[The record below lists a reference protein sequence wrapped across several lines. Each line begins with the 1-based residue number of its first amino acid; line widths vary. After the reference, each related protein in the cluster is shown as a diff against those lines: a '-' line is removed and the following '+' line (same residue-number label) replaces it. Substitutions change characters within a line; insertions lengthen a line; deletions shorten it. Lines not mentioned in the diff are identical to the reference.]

1 MKKRVVFLILMLFSF
16 NIVNA
21 ASDLKLDCPSKANA
35 ISTVECTLSAKPD
48 NYELRGVQMNY
59 SVSGGT
65 YLDFVYNDSNYTP
78 YSLSSA
84 GTILNR
90 KTNYTGSSYDNLG
103 TLKIKMPSS
112 GNVTVSI
119 SNIILLDKNNDEHSV
134 SNVSKTI
141 KVADGNNYLSNITLS
156 EGTIDF
162 DKSKTTYEIKNI
174 NGSTIEIKATA
185 ESSYAKLSGDIGKK
199 NLKLGLNTFK
209 ITVTSESGV
218 NRIYTLNIYRNDNR
232 DKTNTLSSL
241 EIENNKITP
250 EFNKNTINYTLTVK
264 KDVTSVKINAT
275 LESDK
280 SSFNKGYGP
289 RTVNL
294 NYGVN
299 NVLIKVTSESGAT
312 KTYTI
317 KITREDDR
325 SSNNYLKSLNV
336 SSGDFTFNKKTL
348 NYSFSVQNDV
358 TSLNVIAT
366 PEDSKSTISGAKT
379 YNLKEG
385 LNKITITVTAENKQ
399 TRTYTLQVTRIVKN
413 ISKEVNNKLESL
425 EITNYQINFDPETTI
440 YNLTIENEKSLDIV
454 PKVQDSTS
462 SVVVNG
468 NENLKDG
475 SVIKLVVTAVD
486 GSTKE
491 YIINISKNEEINNN
505 DKNDDDQN
513 KEDNNVVKVNENRKL
528 QIIIGVASLLVIIIV
543 VILFS
548 IISIKRSLKKRA
560 ELWK

>member
-1 MKKRVVFLILMLFSF
+1 MKKRVIFLILMLFSF
-16 NIVNA
+16 SVVNA
-21 ASDLKLDCPSKANA
+21 ASDLKITCPSKANA
-35 ISTVECTLSAKPD
+35 ISTVECTLSLKPD

-65 YLDFVYNDSNYTP
+65 YLDFQLDSDYTS
-78 YSLSSA
+78 YSLSSSGA
-84 GTILNR
+84 LINR
-90 KTNYTGSSYDNLG
+90 KTNYIGTSYDDLG
-103 TLKIKMPSS
+103 ILKIKMPSS
-112 GNVTVSI
+112 GSASVSI
-119 SNIILLDKNNDEHSV
+119 SNIISLDKNNDEHSV
-134 SNVSKTI
+134 SNVNKTI
-141 KVADGNNYLSNITLS
+141 RVTDSNNYLSNIILS

-162 DKSKTTYEIKNI
+162 DKSKTTYDVKNI
-174 NGSTIEIKATA
+174 NGSSIDITATL
-185 ESSYAKLSGDIGKK
+185 ESSYAKLSGDVGKK
-199 NLKLGLNTFK
+199 NLNFGLNTFK
-209 ITVTSESGV
+209 ITVTSEAGV

-241 EIENNKITP
+241 EIENYKILP
-250 EFNKNTINYTLTVK
+250 DFNKNTVNYTLTVK

-275 LESDK
+275 LDSDK

-294 NYGVN
+294 TYGVN
-299 NVLIKVTSESGAT
+299 TILIKVTSESKST

-336 SSGDFTFNKKTL
+336 SSGDFEFNKKTQ
-348 NYSFSVQNDV
+348 NYSFTVQNEV
-358 TSLNVIAT
+358 TSIKVFAVA
-366 PEDSKSTISGAKT
+366 EDEKSKVSGAQT

-385 LNKITITVTAENKQ
+385 LNKINIVVTAENKQ

-413 ISKEVNNKLESL
+413 INKEVNNKLKSL
-425 EITNYQINFDPETTI
+425 EISNYQINFDPETTI
-440 YNLTIENEKSLDIV
+440 YNLTIENESSLDII

-475 SVIKLVVTAVD
+475 SVIKLIVTAVD

-491 YIINISKNEEINNN
+491 YIINISKNEEI
-505 DKNDDDQN
+505 KNDDKID
-513 KEDNNVVKVNENRKL
+513 DNNVVKVNKNRKL
-528 QIIIGVASLLVIIIV
+528 QIIVGVSSFLIIVVV

-548 IISIKRSLKKRA
+548 IIGIKSSLKKRA
-560 ELWK
+560 TLWK

>member
-1 MKKRVVFLILMLFSF
+1 MKKRVIFLILMLFSF
-16 NIVNA
+16 SVVNA
-21 ASDLKLDCPSKANA
+21 ASDLKITCPSKANA
-35 ISTVECTLSAKPD
+35 ISTVECTLSLKPD

-65 YLDFVYNDSNYTP
+65 YLDFKLDSDYTS
-78 YSLSSA
+78 YSLSSSGA
-84 GTILNR
+84 LINR
-90 KTNYTGSSYDNLG
+90 KTNYIGTSYDDLG
-103 TLKIKMPSS
+103 ILKIKMPSS
-112 GNVTVSI
+112 GSASVSI
-119 SNIILLDKNNDEHSV
+119 TNIISLDKNNDEHSV
-134 SNVSKTI
+134 SNVNKTI
-141 KVADGNNYLSNITLS
+141 RVTDSNNYLSNIILS

-162 DKSKTTYEIKNI
+162 DKSKTTYDVKNI
-174 NGSTIEIKATA
+174 NGSSIDITATL
-185 ESSYAKLSGDIGKK
+185 ESSYAKLSGDVGKK
-199 NLKLGLNTFK
+199 NLNFGLNTFK
-209 ITVTSESGV
+209 ITVTSEAGV

-241 EIENNKITP
+241 EIENYKISP
-250 EFNKNTINYTLTVK
+250 DFNKNTVNYTLTVK

-275 LESDK
+275 LDSDK

-294 NYGVN
+294 TYGVN
-299 NVLIKVTSESGAT
+299 TILIKVTSESKST

-336 SSGDFTFNKKTL
+336 SSGDFEFNKKTQ
-348 NYSFSVQNDV
+348 NYSFTVQNEV
-358 TSLNVIAT
+358 TSIKVFAVA
-366 PEDSKSTISGAKT
+366 EDEKSKVSGAQT

-385 LNKITITVTAENKQ
+385 LNKINIVVTAENKQ

-413 ISKEVNNKLESL
+413 INKEVNNKLKSL
-425 EITNYQINFDPETTI
+425 EISNYQINFDPETTI
-440 YNLTIENEKSLDIV
+440 YNLTIENESSLDII

-475 SVIKLVVTAVD
+475 SVIKLIVTAVD

-491 YIINISKNEEINNN
+491 YIINISKNEEI
-505 DKNDDDQN
+505 KNDDKID
-513 KEDNNVVKVNENRKL
+513 DNNVVKVNKNRKL
-528 QIIIGVASLLVIIIV
+528 QIIVGVSSFLIIVVV

-548 IISIKRSLKKRA
+548 IIGIKSSLKKRA
-560 ELWK
+560 TLWK

>member
-1 MKKRVVFLILMLFSF
+1 MKKRVIFLIIMLFSF

-21 ASDLKLDCPSKANA
+21 ASDLKITCPSKANA
-35 ISTVECTLSAKPD
+35 ISTVECTLSLKPD

-65 YLDFVYNDSNYTP
+65 YLDFQLDSDYTS
-78 YSLSSA
+78 YSLSSSGA
-84 GTILNR
+84 LINR
-90 KTNYTGSSYDNLG
+90 KTNYIGTSYDDLG
-103 TLKIKMPSS
+103 ILKIKMPSS
-112 GNVTVSI
+112 GSASVSI
-119 SNIILLDKNNDEHSV
+119 SNIISLDKNNDEHSV
-134 SNVSKTI
+134 SNVNKTI
-141 KVADGNNYLSNITLS
+141 RVTDSNNYLSNIILS

-162 DKSKTTYEIKNI
+162 DKSKTTYDVKNI
-174 NGSTIEIKATA
+174 NGSSIDITATL
-185 ESSYAKLSGDIGKK
+185 ESSYAKLSGDVGKK
-199 NLKLGLNTFK
+199 NLNFGLNTFK
-209 ITVTSESGV
+209 ITVTSEAGV

-241 EIENNKITP
+241 EVENYKISP
-250 EFNKNTINYTLTVK
+250 DFNKNTVNYTLTVK

-275 LESDK
+275 LDSDK

-299 NVLIKVTSESGAT
+299 TILIKVTSESKST

-336 SSGDFTFNKKTL
+336 SSGDFEFNKKTQ
-348 NYSFSVQNDV
+348 NYSFTVQNEV
-358 TSLNVIAT
+358 TSIKVFAVA
-366 PEDSKSTISGAKT
+366 EDEKSKVSGAQT

-385 LNKITITVTAENKQ
+385 LNKINIVVTAENKQ

-413 ISKEVNNKLESL
+413 INKEVNNKLKSL
-425 EITNYQINFDPETTI
+425 EISNYQINFDPETTI
-440 YNLTIENEKSLDIV
+440 YNLTIENESSLDII

-475 SVIKLVVTAVD
+475 SVIKLIVTAVD

-491 YIINISKNEEINNN
+491 YIINISKNEEI
-505 DKNDDDQN
+505 KNDDKID
-513 KEDNNVVKVNENRKL
+513 DNNVVKVNKNRKL
-528 QIIIGVASLLVIIIV
+528 QIIVGVSSFLIIVVV

-548 IISIKRSLKKRA
+548 IIGIKSSLKKRA
-560 ELWK
+560 TLWK

>member
-16 NIVNA
+16 SIVNA
-21 ASDLKLDCPSKANA
+21 ASDLKMVCPNKANA
-35 ISTVECTLSAKPD
+35 ISTVECTLSVKPD

-65 YLDFVYNDSNYTP
+65 YLDFKYNDSNYTP

-84 GTILNR
+84 GALLNR
-90 KTNYTGSSYDNLG
+90 KTNYTGSSYDDLG
-103 TLKIKMPSS
+103 VLKIKMPSS
-112 GNVTVSI
+112 GNATVTI
-119 SNIILLDKNNDEHSV
+119 SNIILLDKNNEEYNV
-134 SNVSKTI
+134 SNISKTI
-141 KVADGNNYLSNITLS
+141 KVADGNNYLSSITLS

-174 NGSTIEIKATA
+174 NGSTIEIGANA
-185 ESSYAKLSGDIGKK
+185 ESSYAKLSGDTGKK

-241 EIENNKITP
+241 EVENNKITP
-250 EFNKNTINYTLTVK
+250 EFNKNTVSYTLTVK

-299 NVLIKVTSESGAT
+299 NVVIKVTSESGAV

-348 NYSFSVQNDV
+348 NYSFTVPNEV
-358 TSLNVIAT
+358 TSLKVFAAA
-366 PEDSKSTISGAKT
+366 EDTKSTVSGVKT

-413 ISKEVNNKLESL
+413 ITKETNNKLESL

-440 YNLTIENEKSLDIV
+440 YNLTIENEKSLNIT

-491 YIINISKNEEINNN
+491 YIINISKNEEVNNN
-505 DKNDDDQN
+505 DKKDDNQN
-513 KEDNNVVKVNENRKL
+513 DNNVVKVNENRKL
-528 QIIIGVASLLVIIIV
+528 QIIIGVASLLVIVVV
-543 VILFS
+543 VILFVV
-548 IISIKRSLKKRA
+548 ISIKRSLKKRA

>member
-1 MKKRVVFLILMLFSF
+1 MKKRVVFLMLMLFSF
-16 NIVNA
+16 SIVNA
-21 ASDLKLDCPSKANA
+21 ASDLKMACPNKANA
-35 ISTVECTLSAKPD
+35 ISTVECTLSVKPD

-65 YLDFVYNDSNYTP
+65 YLDFKYNDSNYTP
-78 YSLSSA
+78 YSFSSA
-84 GTILNR
+84 GAILNR
-90 KTNYTGSSYDNLG
+90 KVNYTGSSYDDLG
-103 TLKIKMPSS
+103 VLKIKMPSS
-112 GNVTVSI
+112 GNATVTI
-119 SNIILLDKNNDEHSV
+119 SNIILLDKNNEEYNV
-134 SNVSKTI
+134 SNISKTI
-141 KVADGNNYLSNITLS
+141 KVADGNNYLSSITLS

-174 NGSTIEIKATA
+174 NGSTIEIGANA
-185 ESSYAKLSGDIGKK
+185 ESSYAKLSGDVGKK

-209 ITVTSESGV
+209 ITVTSESGI

-241 EIENNKITP
+241 EVENNKITP
-250 EFNKNTINYTLTVK
+250 EFNKNTVNYTLTVK

-299 NVLIKVTSESGAT
+299 SVLIKVTSESGAV

-348 NYSFSVQNDV
+348 NYSFTVPNEV
-358 TSLNVIAT
+358 TSLKVFAAA
-366 PEDSKSTISGAKT
+366 EDTKSTVSGVKT

-413 ISKEVNNKLESL
+413 ITKETNNKLESL

-440 YNLTIENEKSLDIV
+440 YNLTIENEKSLNIT
-454 PKVQDSTS
+454 PKVQDSSS

-491 YIINISKNEEINNN
+491 YIINISKNEEVNNN
-505 DKNDDDQN
+505 DKKDDNQN
-513 KEDNNVVKVNENRKL
+513 DNNVVKVNENRKL
-528 QIIIGVASLLVIIIV
+528 QIIIGVASLLVIVVV
-543 VILFS
+543 VILFVV
-548 IISIKRSLKKRA
+548 ISIKRSLKKRA

>member
-21 ASDLKLDCPSKANA
+21 ASDLKLDCPGKANA

-65 YLDFVYNDSNYTP
+65 YLDFVPNNSNYTP

-112 GNVTVSI
+112 GNATVSI
-119 SNIILLDKNNDEHSV
+119 SNIILLDKNNDEHNV

-141 KVADGNNYLSNITLS
+141 KVADGNNYLSSITLS

-162 DKSKTTYEIKNI
+162 EKSKTTYEIKNI
-174 NGSTIEIKATA
+174 NSSTIEIKATS
-185 ESSYAKLSGDIGKK
+185 ESSYAKLSGDVGKK

-218 NRIYTLNIYRNDNR
+218 NRIYTLKIYRNDNR

-241 EIENNKITP
+241 EVENNKITP

-294 NYGVN
+294 NYGLN
-299 NVLIKVTSESGAT
+299 SVLIKVTSESGAT

-336 SSGDFTFNKKTL
+336 SSGDFSFNKKTL
-348 NYSFSVQNDV
+348 NYSFTVQNDV

-366 PEDSKSTISGAKT
+366 PEDSKSTVSGAKT

-385 LNKITITVTAENKQ
+385 LNKINITVTAENKQ
-399 TRTYTLQVTRIVKN
+399 TRTYSLQVTRIVKN
-413 ISKEVNNKLESL
+413 ISKEVNNKLGSL

-528 QIIIGVASLLVIIIV
+528 QIIIGVASFLVIIIV

-548 IISIKRSLKKRA
+548 IIGIKRSLKKRA

>member
-21 ASDLKLDCPSKANA
+21 ASDLKLDCPKKANA

-65 YLDFVYNDSNYTP
+65 YLDFTPNNSNYTP

-112 GNVTVSI
+112 GNATVTI
-119 SNIILLDKNNDEHSV
+119 SNIILLDKNNEEYNV
-134 SNVSKTI
+134 SNISKTI
-141 KVADGNNYLSNITLS
+141 KVADGNNYLSSITLS

-174 NGSTIEIKATA
+174 NGSTIEIGANA
-185 ESSYAKLSGDIGKK
+185 ESSYAKLSGDTGKK

-241 EIENNKITP
+241 EVENNKITP
-250 EFNKNTINYTLTVK
+250 EFNKNTVNYTLTVK

-299 NVLIKVTSESGAT
+299 NVVIKVTSESGAV

-348 NYSFSVQNDV
+348 NYSFTVPNEV
-358 TSLNVIAT
+358 TSLKVFAAA
-366 PEDSKSTISGAKT
+366 EDTKSTVSGVKT

-413 ISKEVNNKLESL
+413 ITKETNNKLESL

-440 YNLTIENEKSLDIV
+440 YNLTIENEKSLNII

-491 YIINISKNEEINNN
+491 YIINISKNEEVNNN
-505 DKNDDDQN
+505 DKKDDNQN
-513 KEDNNVVKVNENRKL
+513 DNNVVKVNENRKL
-528 QIIIGVASLLVIIIV
+528 QIIIGVASLLVIVVV
-543 VILFS
+543 VILFVV
-548 IISIKRSLKKRA
+548 ISIKRSLKKRA

>member
-1 MKKRVVFLILMLFSF
+1 MKKKVIFLILMLFSF
-16 NIVNA
+16 SVVNA
-21 ASDLKLDCPSKANA
+21 ASDLKITCPSKANA
-35 ISTVECTLSAKPD
+35 ISTVECTLSLQPD

-65 YLDFVYNDSNYTP
+65 YLDFQLDSDYTS
-78 YSLSSA
+78 YSLSSSGA
-84 GTILNR
+84 LINR
-90 KTNYTGSSYDNLG
+90 KTNYIGTSYDDLG
-103 TLKIKMPSS
+103 ILKIKMPSS
-112 GNVTVSI
+112 GSASVSI
-119 SNIILLDKNNDEHSV
+119 SNIISLDKNNDEHSV
-134 SNVSKTI
+134 SNVNKTI
-141 KVADGNNYLSNITLS
+141 RVTDSNNYLSNIILS

-162 DKSKTTYEIKNI
+162 DKSKTTYDVKNI
-174 NGSTIEIKATA
+174 NGSTIDITATL
-185 ESSYAKLSGDIGKK
+185 ESSYAKLSGDVGKK
-199 NLKLGLNTFK
+199 NLNFGLNTFK
-209 ITVTSESGV
+209 ITVTSEAGV

-241 EIENNKITP
+241 EIENYKISP
-250 EFNKNTINYTLTVK
+250 DFNKNTVNYTLTVK

-275 LESDK
+275 LDSDK

-299 NVLIKVTSESGAT
+299 TILIKVTSESKST

-317 KITREDDR
+317 KVTREDDR

-336 SSGDFTFNKKTL
+336 SSGDFEFNKKTQ
-348 NYSFSVQNDV
+348 NYSFTVQNEV
-358 TSLNVIAT
+358 TSIKVFAVA
-366 PEDSKSTISGAKT
+366 EDEKSKVSVAQT

-385 LNKITITVTAENKQ
+385 LNKINIVVTAENKQ

-413 ISKEVNNKLESL
+413 INKEVNNKLKSL
-425 EITNYQINFDPETTI
+425 EISNYQINFDPETTI
-440 YNLTIENEKSLDIV
+440 YNLTIENESSLDII

-475 SVIKLVVTAVD
+475 SVIKLIVTAVD

-491 YIINISKNEEINNN
+491 YIINISKNEEI
-505 DKNDDDQN
+505 KNDDKID
-513 KEDNNVVKVNENRKL
+513 DNNVVKVNKNRKL
-528 QIIIGVASLLVIIIV
+528 QIIVGVSSFLIIVVV

-548 IISIKRSLKKRA
+548 IIGIKRSLKKRA
-560 ELWK
+560 TLWK

>member
-16 NIVNA
+16 SIVNA
-21 ASDLKLDCPSKANA
+21 ASDLKMVCPNKANA
-35 ISTVECTLSAKPD
+35 ISTVECTLSVKPD

-65 YLDFVYNDSNYTP
+65 YLDFKYNDSNYTP

-84 GTILNR
+84 GALLNR
-90 KTNYTGSSYDNLG
+90 KTNYTGSSYDGLG
-103 TLKIKMPSS
+103 VLKIKMPSS
-112 GNVTVSI
+112 GNATVTI
-119 SNIILLDKNNDEHSV
+119 SNIILLDKNNEEYNV
-134 SNVSKTI
+134 SNISKTI
-141 KVADGNNYLSNITLS
+141 KVADGNNYLSSITLS

-174 NGSTIEIKATA
+174 NGSTIEIGANA
-185 ESSYAKLSGDIGKK
+185 ESSYAKLSGDVGKK
-199 NLKLGLNTFK
+199 NLKLGFNTFK
-209 ITVTSESGV
+209 ITVTSESGI

-241 EIENNKITP
+241 EVENNKITP
-250 EFNKNTINYTLTVK
+250 EFNKNTVNYTLTVK

-299 NVLIKVTSESGAT
+299 SVLIKVTSESGAV

-348 NYSFSVQNDV
+348 NYSFTVPNEV
-358 TSLNVIAT
+358 TSLKVFAAA
-366 PEDSKSTISGAKT
+366 EDTKSTVSGVKT

-399 TRTYTLQVTRIVKN
+399 TRTYTLQITRIVKN
-413 ISKEVNNKLESL
+413 ITKETNNKLESL

-440 YNLTIENEKSLDIV
+440 YNLTIENEKSLNIT
-454 PKVQDSTS
+454 PKVQDSSS

-491 YIINISKNEEINNN
+491 YIINISKNEEVNNN
-505 DKNDDDQN
+505 DKKDDNQN
-513 KEDNNVVKVNENRKL
+513 DNNVVKVNENRKL
-528 QIIIGVASLLVIIIV
+528 QIIIGVASLLVIVVV
-543 VILFS
+543 VILFVV
-548 IISIKRSLKKRA
+548 ISIKRSLKKRA

>member
-21 ASDLKLDCPSKANA
+21 ANDLKLDCPKKANA

-65 YLDFVYNDSNYTP
+65 YLDFVPNNSNYTP

-112 GNVTVSI
+112 GNATVSV
-119 SNIILLDKNNDEHSV
+119 SNIILLDKNNDEHNV

-141 KVADGNNYLSNITLS
+141 KVADGNNYLSSITLS

-162 DKSKTTYEIKNI
+162 EKSKTTYEIKNI
-174 NGSTIEIKATA
+174 NGSTIEIKATL

-199 NLKLGLNTFK
+199 NLKLGRNTFK
-209 ITVTSESGV
+209 ITVISESGV

-232 DKTNTLSSL
+232 DKTNFLSSL
-241 EIENNKITP
+241 EVENNKITP
-250 EFNKNTINYTLTVK
+250 VFNKNTINYTLTVK

-294 NYGVN
+294 NYGLN
-299 NVLIKVTSESGAT
+299 SVLIKVTSESGAT

-336 SSGDFTFNKKTL
+336 SSGDFIFNKKTL
-348 NYSFSVQNDV
+348 NYSFTVQNDV
-358 TSLNVIAT
+358 TSLKVIAVA
-366 PEDSKSTISGAKT
+366 EDSKSTVSGAKT

-385 LNKITITVTAENKQ
+385 LNKINITVTAENKQ
-399 TRTYTLQVTRIVKN
+399 KRTYSLQVTRIVKN
-413 ISKEVNNKLESL
+413 ISKEVNNKLKSL

-462 SVVVNG
+462 SVVING

-505 DKNDDDQN
+505 DKNEDDQN

-548 IISIKRSLKKRA
+548 VISIKRSLKKRA

>member
-1 MKKRVVFLILMLFSF
+1 MKKRVIFLILMLFSF
-16 NIVNA
+16 SVVNA
-21 ASDLKLDCPSKANA
+21 ASDLKITCPGKANA
-35 ISTVECTLSAKPD
+35 ISTVECTLSLKPD

-65 YLDFVYNDSNYTP
+65 YLDFQLDSDYTS
-78 YSLSSA
+78 YSLSSSGA
-84 GTILNR
+84 LINR
-90 KTNYTGSSYDNLG
+90 KTNYIGTSYDNLG
-103 TLKIKMPSS
+103 ILKIKMPSS
-112 GNVTVSI
+112 GSASVSI
-119 SNIILLDKNNDEHSV
+119 SNIISLDKNNDEHSV
-134 SNVSKTI
+134 SNVNKTI
-141 KVADGNNYLSNITLS
+141 RVTDSNNYLSNIILS

-162 DKSKTTYEIKNI
+162 DKSKTTYDVKNI
-174 NGSTIEIKATA
+174 NGSSIDINATL
-185 ESSYAKLSGDIGKK
+185 ESSYAKLSGDVGKK
-199 NLKLGLNTFK
+199 NLNFGLNTFK
-209 ITVTSESGV
+209 ITVTSEAGV

-241 EIENNKITP
+241 EIENYKISP
-250 EFNKNTINYTLTVK
+250 DFNKNTVNYTLTVK

-275 LESDK
+275 LDSDK

-299 NVLIKVTSESGAT
+299 TILIKVTSESKST

-336 SSGDFTFNKKTL
+336 SSGDFEFNKKTQ
-348 NYSFSVQNDV
+348 NYSFTVQNEV
-358 TSLNVIAT
+358 TSIKVFAVA
-366 PEDSKSTISGAKT
+366 EDEKSKVSGAQT

-385 LNKITITVTAENKQ
+385 LNKINIVVTAENKQ

-413 ISKEVNNKLESL
+413 INKEVNNKLKSL
-425 EITNYQINFDPETTI
+425 EISNYQINFDPETTI
-440 YNLTIENEKSLDIV
+440 YNLTIENESSLDII

-475 SVIKLVVTAVD
+475 SVIKLIVTAVD

-491 YIINISKNEEINNN
+491 YIINISKNEEI
-505 DKNDDDQN
+505 KNDDKID
-513 KEDNNVVKVNENRKL
+513 DNNVVKVNKNRKL
-528 QIIIGVASLLVIIIV
+528 QIIVGVSSFLIIVVV

-548 IISIKRSLKKRA
+548 IIGIKRSLKKRA
-560 ELWK
+560 MLWK

>member
-1 MKKRVVFLILMLFSF
+1 MKKRVIFLILMLFSF
-16 NIVNA
+16 SVVNA
-21 ASDLKLDCPSKANA
+21 ASDLKITCPSKANA
-35 ISTVECTLSAKPD
+35 ISTVECTLSLKPD

-65 YLDFVYNDSNYTP
+65 YLDFQLDSDYTS
-78 YSLSSA
+78 YSLSSSGA
-84 GTILNR
+84 LINR
-90 KTNYTGSSYDNLG
+90 KTNYIGTSYDDLG
-103 TLKIKMPSS
+103 ILKIKMPSS
-112 GNVTVSI
+112 GSASVSI
-119 SNIILLDKNNDEHSV
+119 SNIISLDKNNDEHSV
-134 SNVSKTI
+134 SNVNKTI
-141 KVADGNNYLSNITLS
+141 RVTDSNNYLSNIILS

-162 DKSKTTYEIKNI
+162 DKSKTTYDVKNI
-174 NGSTIEIKATA
+174 NGSSIDITATL
-185 ESSYAKLSGDIGKK
+185 ESSYAKLSGDVGKK
-199 NLKLGLNTFK
+199 NLNFGLNTFK
-209 ITVTSESGV
+209 ITVTSEAGV

-241 EIENNKITP
+241 EIENYKISP
-250 EFNKNTINYTLTVK
+250 DFNKNTVNYTLTVK

-275 LESDK
+275 LDSDK

-294 NYGVN
+294 TYGVN
-299 NVLIKVTSESGAT
+299 TILIKVTSESKST

-336 SSGDFTFNKKTL
+336 SSGDFEFNKKTQ
-348 NYSFSVQNDV
+348 NYSFTVQNEV
-358 TSLNVIAT
+358 TSIKVFAVA
-366 PEDSKSTISGAKT
+366 EDEKSKVSGAQT

-385 LNKITITVTAENKQ
+385 LNKINIVVTAENKQ

-413 ISKEVNNKLESL
+413 INKEVNNKLKSL
-425 EITNYQINFDPETTI
+425 EISNYQINFNPETTI
-440 YNLTIENEKSLDIV
+440 YNLTIENESSLDII

-475 SVIKLVVTAVD
+475 SVIKLIVTAVD

-491 YIINISKNEEINNN
+491 YIINISKNEEI
-505 DKNDDDQN
+505 KNDDNID
-513 KEDNNVVKVNENRKL
+513 DNNVVKVNKNRKL
-528 QIIIGVASLLVIIIV
+528 QIIVGVSSFLIIVVV

-548 IISIKRSLKKRA
+548 IIGIKSSLKKRA
-560 ELWK
+560 TLWK

>member
-1 MKKRVVFLILMLFSF
+1 MKKRVIFLILMLFSF
-16 NIVNA
+16 SVVNA
-21 ASDLKLDCPSKANA
+21 ASDLKITCPSKANA
-35 ISTVECTLSAKPD
+35 ISTVECTLSLQPD

-65 YLDFVYNDSNYTP
+65 YLDFQLDSDYTS
-78 YSLSSA
+78 YSLSSSGA
-84 GTILNR
+84 LINR
-90 KTNYTGSSYDNLG
+90 KTNYIGTSYDDLG
-103 TLKIKMPSS
+103 ILKIKMPSS
-112 GNVTVSI
+112 GSASVSI
-119 SNIILLDKNNDEHSV
+119 SNIISLDKNNDEHSV
-134 SNVSKTI
+134 SNANKTI
-141 KVADGNNYLSNITLS
+141 RVTDTNNYLSNIILS

-162 DKSKTTYEIKNI
+162 DKSKTTYDVKNI
-174 NGSTIEIKATA
+174 NGSTIDITATL
-185 ESSYAKLSGDIGKK
+185 ESSYAKLSGDVGKK
-199 NLKLGLNTFK
+199 NLNFGLNTFK
-209 ITVTSESGV
+209 ITVTSEAGV

-241 EIENNKITP
+241 EIENYKISP
-250 EFNKNTINYTLTVK
+250 EFNKNTVNYTLTVK

-275 LESDK
+275 LDSDK

-299 NVLIKVTSESGAT
+299 TILIKVTSESKST

-317 KITREDDR
+317 KVTREDDR

-336 SSGDFTFNKKTL
+336 SSGDFEFNKKTQ
-348 NYSFSVQNDV
+348 NYSFTVQNEV
-358 TSLNVIAT
+358 TSIKVFAVA
-366 PEDSKSTISGAKT
+366 EDEKSKVSGAQT

-385 LNKITITVTAENKQ
+385 LNKINIVVTAENKQ

-413 ISKEVNNKLESL
+413 INKEVNNKLKSL
-425 EITNYQINFDPETTI
+425 EISNYQINFDPETTI
-440 YNLTIENEKSLDIV
+440 YNLTIENESSLDII
-454 PKVQDSTS
+454 PNVQDSTS

-475 SVIKLVVTAVD
+475 SVIKLIVTAVD

-491 YIINISKNEEINNN
+491 YIINISKNEEI
-505 DKNDDDQN
+505 KNDDKID
-513 KEDNNVVKVNENRKL
+513 DNNVVKVNKNRKL
-528 QIIIGVASLLVIIIV
+528 QIIVGVSSFLIIVVV

-548 IISIKRSLKKRA
+548 IIGIKRSLKKRA
-560 ELWK
+560 TLWK

>member
-21 ASDLKLDCPSKANA
+21 ASDLKLDCPKKANA

-65 YLDFVYNDSNYTP
+65 YLDFTPNNSNYTP

-112 GNVTVSI
+112 GNATVTI
-119 SNIILLDKNNDEHSV
+119 SNIILLDKNNEEYNV
-134 SNVSKTI
+134 SNISKTI
-141 KVADGNNYLSNITLS
+141 KVADGNNYLSSITLS

-174 NGSTIEIKATA
+174 NGSTIEIGANA
-185 ESSYAKLSGDIGKK
+185 ESSYAKLSGDTGKK

-241 EIENNKITP
+241 EVENNKITP
-250 EFNKNTINYTLTVK
+250 EFNKNTVNYTLTVK

-299 NVLIKVTSESGAT
+299 NVVIKVTSESGAV

-348 NYSFSVQNDV
+348 NYSFTVPNEV
-358 TSLNVIAT
+358 TSLKVFAAA
-366 PEDSKSTISGAKT
+366 EDTKSTVSGVKT

-399 TRTYTLQVTRIVKN
+399 TRTYTLQITRIVKN
-413 ISKEVNNKLESL
+413 ITKETNNKLESL

-440 YNLTIENEKSLDIV
+440 YNLTIENEKSLNIT
-454 PKVQDSTS
+454 PKVQDSSS

-491 YIINISKNEEINNN
+491 YIINISKNEEVNNN
-505 DKNDDDQN
+505 DKKDDNQN
-513 KEDNNVVKVNENRKL
+513 DNNVVKVNENRKL
-528 QIIIGVASLLVIIIV
+528 QIIIGVASLLVIVVV
-543 VILFS
+543 VILFVV
-548 IISIKRSLKKRA
+548 ISIKRSLKKRA